1 MSTQVILLGLAG
13 IFAVISY
20 FVPKV
25 PLHIAVLLTV
35 GALLFAK

>member
-1 MSTQVILLGLAG
+1 MNAYIGLLALAG

-20 FVPKV
+20 FVPAV
-25 PLHIAVLLTV
+25 PLHLAVVLTV